1 MANKKIQGITIEIGG
16 NTTKLQDALKGV
28 DKQVFS
34 LNSDLKSLNQALK
47 LDPKNTELLAQ
58 KQDVL
63 ARNISATK
71 DRLETLKEAQR
82 QMGDYNKLTDEQKES
97 YNQLSLEIAKSE
109 SALKDMQKE
118 LKATSGIDMSKLK
131 DGLKKVGDV
140 ALEVTKKLG
149 QVSAVVGG
157 ALAGLVTA
165 GVKSYAALEQNVG
178 GILTL
183 FGNGGTTLEEY
194 AENNGKTI
202 AQVEKEWDGLQKAQ
216 MLAMDKASQAYSSA
230 GLSANQYM
238 ETVTSFAASL
248 KQSMKNADPSDIVR
262 AADQAVIDMADN
274 ANKMGTDMSAIQSAY
289 QGFAKQNYTMLDNL
303 KLGYGGTKTEM
314 ERLLKDAEKFSGQKY
329 DIKNLNDVYSAIHVI
344 QEELGIAGAT
354 ADEAA
359 TTISGSASAMKA
371 AFDNFINGSG
381 SPEQL
386 AEAFSTFAINVGTAF
401 ANLLPQIVSGLTTLF
416 SKLAPLLDD
425 MLWELLPQIIE
436 AISGLLTAIFNFITN
451 NQQQISQTITM
462 VINEII
468 MFISQNLPSLIQAG
482 IDILMALVNGIIGA
496 LPTLAAELPKLIST
510 ILEVL
515 ITNIPVVL
523 DGAIQL
529 LLAIVQAIPV
539 IIQALVAELPSI
551 IDITITTL
559 LDNLPMLLEGA
570 IQLFMAIVQAIPII
584 IVQLVKLAPTI
595 ITNIVKTLW
604 NNRGK
609 ILEVGK
615 KLLMTLKDGIVSYY
629 STLWGIIK
637 KIPTTIK
644 EKIEEGFSKIKE
656 IGTNIVKGIMEG
668 ITNSL
673 DWIKERLKDWVGN
686 VTKFLKKI
694 FKIGSP
700 SKLMADEIG
709 WWLGEG
715 VGVGFE
721 EAMGAV
727 EKDMAKSIPID
738 SLVSNVDNAMR
749 GLQYGINSSINPQ
762 INPNI
767 TYEQN
772 YELMSKAMKDALN
785 DMEIALDDREVGKFV
800 SKTITE
806 EIYGGTLWEIM

>member
-806 EIYGGTLWEIM
+806 EIYGGTL